1 MYGDALP
8 ELEPGDTKQFTVAGH
23 ELMAT
28 AVNHS
33 KYASGT
39 RRRYS
44 LTCHTCRSL
53 VHPATMEPIILADY
67 HAREAASPVIPSMS

>member
-1 MYGDALP
+1 MFGDALP
-8 ELEPGDTKQFTVAGH
+8 ELQPGDTKQFKVGEH

-28 AVNHS
+28 AVNQS
-33 KYASGT
+33 KYVSSA
-39 RRRYS
+39 RARYS